1 MIDDMLKRYI
11 SEFITKY
18 KKMSVVT
25 KAALWFTFATVLQKG
40 ISFFTVPI
48 FTRIMSTEQ
57 YGIFSVYLSWISV
70 LTILGGMDFHTC
82 IYINNLSK
90 MENEKEKNELAVSLI
105 DLSFLITLCWL
116 IVYLIAPTFW
126 YSVLGIPESIVV
138 LMFAEVFFIPVV
150 NLWSTKQRYNYRY
163 KTLVAWT
170 VGQVFL
176 NALFGFVFVLLAKSN
191 NQAFARVFSIALVQV
206 LFGTILIV
214 SYVKKARKII
224 VTKWWKKALQLHIPL
239 LPHSLSLTVLSSADR
254 VMINSM
260 VGATETAIY
269 SVAYSAS
276 MVINLIKLS
285 ITQAMTP
292 WIYECIKHKRYGSIK
307 KNCNAVMLLVM
318 LMSFLF
324 ILFAPEL
331 IWIVGSNEY
340 YEAIYVVPPVAASV
354 FFTFLYSIFSAV
366 EFYYEQTQKI
376 MYASVGAAVLNV
388 ILNAIFIRAF
398 GYIAAGYTTLACYLF
413 LSVAHYYVM
422 KKAVKDN
429 IGDVEL
435 FDMRFILILGIVVI
449 FSTAF
454 FSLLYSHTIIRYAVI
469 ALAVLEI
476 YLNRSRL
483 VNAIK
488 MVKKKS

>member
-1 MIDDMLKRYI
+1 MLKKYL

-70 LTILGGMDFHTC
+70 LTILGGLDFHTC

-90 MENEKEKNELAVSLI
+90 MEDEKEKNELAVSLL
-105 DLSFLITLCWL
+105 DLSFLITFCWL
-116 IVYLIAPTFW
+116 IVYLIAPSFW
-126 YSVLGIPESIVV
+126 NSILGIPESIVV
-138 LMFAEVFFIPVV
+138 LMFLEVFFIPVV

-163 KTLVAWT
+163 KTLVVWT

-176 NALFGFVFVLLAKSN
+176 NAVFGIAFVLLANTNS
-191 NQAFARVFSIALVQV
+191 QAFARVFSIALVQV
-206 LFGTILIV
+206 MFGAILIV
-214 SYVKKARKII
+214 SYIKKAHKII
-224 VTKWWKKALQLHIPL
+224 ITKWWKKALQLHIPL

-254 VMINSM
+254 VMINRM

-292 WIYECIKHKRYGSIK
+292 WIYECIKHKRYDSIRK
-307 KNCNAVMLLVM
+307 HCNAVMLLVM

-340 YEAIYVVPPVAASV
+340 YDAIYVIPPVAASV
-354 FFTFLYSIFSAV
+354 FFTFLYSVFSAV

-376 MYASVGAAVLNV
+376 MYASVGAAILNIV
-388 ILNAIFIRAF
+388 LNAIFIKAF

-413 LSVAHYYVM
+413 LSVAHYCVM

-429 IGDVEL
+429 IGNVEL
-435 FDMRFILILGIVVI
+435 FDMKFILALGVVVI
-449 FSTAF
+449 FSTGL
-454 FSLLYSHTIIRYAVI
+454 FSLLYSHTAIRYAVI
-469 ALAVLEI
+469 LVSVI
-476 YLNRSRL
+476 GTYLNR
-483 VNAIK
+483 NKIINTMK
-488 MVKKKS
+488 MVKKKN

>member
-1 MIDDMLKRYI
+1 MLKSYI
-11 SEFITKY
+11 SRFVTKY

-82 IYINNLSK
+82 VYINNLSK
-90 MENEKEKNELAVSLI
+90 LENEKEKDELAVSLI

-116 IVYLIAPTFW
+116 VVYLIAPTFW
-126 YSVLGIPESIVV
+126 NSVLGIPESIVV
-138 LMFAEVFFIPVV
+138 LMFLEVLFIPVV
-150 NLWSTKQRYNYRY
+150 NLWSTKQRYNYKY
-163 KTLVAWT
+163 KTLVTWT
-170 VGQVFL
+170 VGQVLL
-176 NALFGFVFVLLAKSN
+176 NAIFGIAFVLLAKSE
-191 NQAFARVFSIALVQV
+191 NQAFARVLSIALVQV
-206 LFGTILIV
+206 LFGSILIV
-214 SYVKKARKII
+214 SCVKKAHKLVI
-224 VTKWWKKALQLHIPL
+224 TKWWKKALQLHIPL
-239 LPHSLSLTVLSSADR
+239 LPHSLSLTVLSSAYR

-292 WIYECIKHKRYGSIK
+292 WIYECIKHKRYDSIK
-307 KNCNAVMLLVM
+307 KHCNAVMLLVM

-340 YEAIYVVPPVAASV
+340 YDAIYVIPPVAASV
-354 FFTFLYSIFSAV
+354 FFTFLYSVFSAV

-376 MYASVGAAVLNV
+376 MYASVGAAILNVVLNAV
-388 ILNAIFIRAF
+388 FIKVF

-413 LSVAHYYVM
+413 LSVAHYCVM
-422 KKAVKDN
+422 KKAVRDN

-435 FDMRFILILGIVVI
+435 FDIKFILILGIVVI
-449 FSTAF
+449 LSTGI
-454 FSLLYSHTIIRYAVI
+454 FSLLYSHTFIRYAVI
-469 ALAVLEI
+469 LVAVLGT
-476 YLNRSRL
+476 YLNRNKIVS
-483 VNAIK
+483 IMK
-488 MVKKKS
+488 MVKKKN

>member
-1 MIDDMLKRYI
+1 MLKSYI
-11 SEFITKY
+11 SRFVTKY

-82 IYINNLSK
+82 VYINNLSK
-90 MENEKEKNELAVSLI
+90 LENEKEKDELAVSLI

-116 IVYLIAPTFW
+116 VVYLIAPTFW
-126 YSVLGIPESIVV
+126 NSVLGIPESIVV
-138 LMFAEVFFIPVV
+138 LMFLEAFFIPVV
-150 NLWSTKQRYNYRY
+150 NLWSTKQRYNYKY
-163 KTLVAWT
+163 KTLVTWT
-170 VGQVFL
+170 VGQVLL
-176 NALFGFVFVLLAKSN
+176 NAIFGIAFVLFAKSE
-191 NQAFARVFSIALVQV
+191 NQAFARVLSIALVQV
-206 LFGTILIV
+206 LFGSILIV
-214 SYVKKARKII
+214 SCVKKAHKLVI
-224 VTKWWKKALQLHIPL
+224 TKWWKKALQLHIPL

-292 WIYECIKHKRYGSIK
+292 WIYECIKHKRYDSIK
-307 KNCNAVMLLVM
+307 KHCNAVMLLVM

-340 YEAIYVVPPVAASV
+340 YDAIYVIPPVAASV
-354 FFTFLYSIFSAV
+354 FFTFLYSVFSAV

-376 MYASVGAAVLNV
+376 MYASVGAAILNVVLNAV
-388 ILNAIFIRAF
+388 FIKVF

-413 LSVAHYYVM
+413 LSVAHYCVM
-422 KKAVKDN
+422 KKAVRDN

-435 FDMRFILILGIVVI
+435 FDIKFILILGIVVI
-449 FSTAF
+449 LSTGI
-454 FSLLYSHTIIRYAVI
+454 FSLLYSHTFIRYAVI
-469 ALAVLEI
+469 LVAVLGT
-476 YLNRSRL
+476 YLNRNKIVS
-483 VNAIK
+483 IMK
-488 MVKKKS
+488 MVKKKN

>member
-1 MIDDMLKRYI
+1 MLKSYI
-11 SEFITKY
+11 SRFVTKY

-82 IYINNLSK
+82 VYINNLSK
-90 MENEKEKNELAVSLI
+90 LENEKEKDELAVSLI

-116 IVYLIAPTFW
+116 VVYLIAPTFW
-126 YSVLGIPESIVV
+126 NSVLGIPESIVV
-138 LMFAEVFFIPVV
+138 LMFLEVLFIPVV
-150 NLWSTKQRYNYRY
+150 NLWSTKQRYNYKY
-163 KTLVAWT
+163 KTLVTWT
-170 VGQVFL
+170 VGQVLL
-176 NALFGFVFVLLAKSN
+176 NAIFGIAFVLLAKSE
-191 NQAFARVFSIALVQV
+191 NQAFARVLSIALVQV
-206 LFGTILIV
+206 LFGSILIV
-214 SYVKKARKII
+214 SCVKKAHKLVI
-224 VTKWWKKALQLHIPL
+224 TKWWKKALQLHIPL

-276 MVINLIKLS
+276 MVINLIKLG

-292 WIYECIKHKRYGSIK
+292 WIYECIKHKRYDSIK
-307 KNCNAVMLLVM
+307 KHCNAVMLLVM

-340 YEAIYVVPPVAASV
+340 YDAIYVIPPVAASV
-354 FFTFLYSIFSAV
+354 FFTFLYSVFSAV

-376 MYASVGAAVLNV
+376 MYASVGAAILNVVLNAV
-388 ILNAIFIRAF
+388 FIKVF

-413 LSVAHYYVM
+413 LSVAHYCVM
-422 KKAVKDN
+422 KKAVRDN

-435 FDMRFILILGIVVI
+435 FDIKFILILGIVVI
-449 FSTAF
+449 LSTGI
-454 FSLLYSHTIIRYAVI
+454 FSLLYSHTFIRYAVI
-469 ALAVLEI
+469 LVAVLGT
-476 YLNRSRL
+476 YLNRNKIVS
-483 VNAIK
+483 IMK
-488 MVKKKS
+488 MVKKKN

>member
-1 MIDDMLKRYI
+1 MVKKA
-11 SEFITKY
+11 SSFIEKY
-18 KKMSVVT
+18 KKMSVVA
-25 KAALWFTFATVLQKG
+25 KSALWFAFATVLQKG
-40 ISFFTVPI
+40 ISFVTVPI

-57 YGIFSVYLSWISV
+57 YGLFSVYLSWVSV
-70 LTILGGMDFHTC
+70 LTIIGGMDFHTC

-90 MENEKEKNELAVSLI
+90 MDNDQEKNELAVSLI
-105 DLSFLITLCWL
+105 DLSFIITTCWL
-116 IVYLIAPTFW
+116 IVYLISPNFW
-126 YSVLGIPESIVV
+126 NDVLGIPKEIVI
-138 LMFAEVFFIPVV
+138 LMFVEVFFIPVV
-150 NLWSTKQRYNYRY
+150 NLWSTKQRFNYRY

-170 VGQVFL
+170 VGHVIL
-176 NALFGFVFVLLAKSN
+176 NALFGIIFVLLSN
-191 NQAFARVFSIALVQV
+191 LEQQALARVFSISLVQV
-206 LFGTILIV
+206 AFGAILIV
-214 SYVKKARKII
+214 SYVKKAHKVI

-292 WIYECIKHKRYGSIK
+292 WIYECIKNKRYDSIK
-307 KNCNAVMLLVM
+307 RHCNTVMFLVM

-324 ILFAPEL
+324 ILFAPEV
-331 IWIVGSNEY
+331 IWIVGSSEY
-340 YEAIYVVPPVAASV
+340 YDAIYIIPPVAASV
-354 FFTFLYSIFSAV
+354 FFTFLYNVFSAV

-376 MYASVGAAVLNV
+376 MYASIGASVLNV
-388 ILNAIFIRAF
+388 FLNAIFIKAY

-413 LSVAHYYVM
+413 LSIAHYGVM

-429 IGDVEL
+429 LGSIEL
-435 FDMRFILILGIVVI
+435 FDMKFILILGAVVI
-449 FSTAF
+449 LSTGIFSV
-454 FSLLYSHTIIRYAVI
+454 LYSHTLIRYAVI
-469 ALAVLEI
+469 LAAVLGI
-476 YLNRSRL
+476 YLNRNKI